1 MIKRKSNLE
10 LLRILSM
17 ILIFLWHYVY
27 WGIRDISINSL
38 SNRLLF
44 DFISLGG
51 RIGVNIFILISSWFL
66 IESKFSIKK
75 LIVLILK
82 VKIYAIGFLL
92 VAFLLKEN
100 LSVKWIVIS
109 LFPILFKEYWFIT
122 CYIMLY
128 LFFPYLNLILIRLKK
143 NELKSL
149 LILLILI
156 FCILQTFIGTRLFYS
171 EFIWFIVLYFIVFYI
186 KKYCIIKEKKF
197 FLKASII
204 IYIIIFIG
212 TEIVKYFNLR
222 IYLTSEY
229 SVTGLIFSLMIF
241 LYFLQINIEYNKL
254 INFISSGMLTVYLIH
269 ENIFG
274 RSIVWERILRISKI
288 VNSQVGIV
296 ILHMIGS
303 ILLIFTLSIFLDKVL
318 QYILDNFFGEKMNKL
333 TLFLEEKRLNI
344 VNKTIKFTEKF
355 EIKE

>member
-27 WGIRDISINSL
+27 WGINDISINSI

-66 IESKFSIKK
+66 IESKFSMKK
-75 LIVLILK
+75 LVVLVLK

-92 VAFLLKEN
+92 IAFLLKEN

-128 LFFPYLNLILIRLKK
+128 LFFPYLNLVLTRLKK
-143 NELKSL
+143 NELKL
-149 LILLILI
+149 LLMLLILI

-186 KKYCIIKEKKF
+186 KKYCIIREKNF
-197 FLKASII
+197 FLKASIV
-204 IYIIIFIG
+204 IYIIIFTGI
-212 TEIVKYFNLR
+212 EIVKYLNLR
-222 IYLTSEY
+222 IYLISEY
-229 SVTGLIFSLMIF
+229 SITGLIFSLMIF
-241 LYFLQINIEYNKL
+241 LYFLQINIRYNKL
-254 INFISSGMLTVYLIH
+254 INFISSGTLAVYLIH

-274 RSIVWERILRISKI
+274 RNIVWERILKISKI
-288 VNSQVGIV
+288 VNSQVGVV
-296 ILHMIGS
+296 ILHIIVS
-303 ILLIFTLSIFLDKVL
+303 VLLIFILGIFLDKVL
-318 QYILDNFFGEKMNKL
+318 QYILDNFLDKKINNL
-333 TLFLEEKRLNI
+333 TLFLEEKRVDI
-344 VNKTIKFTEKF
+344 VNKIIKFSEKF